1 MSTVLGGVGTVSSAI
16 TYSPAWRAL
25 ASSVFTAL
33 PFSVIRMPLSP
44 REMALSMA
52 LIWVCVSPSSLPAA
66 TVRLT
71 LSFAASVFASFSID
85 TKYGLDSVFKI
96 SETPA
101 FPEVEPLD
109 EPDDDEPQAARAS
122 DPVARQTAA
131 TVHRRVARDRLTV
144 PPAVSMPRSSPIGY
158 GTCQTTLSSSY

>member
-71 LSFAASVFASFSID
+71 LAFAAAVFASFSID
-85 TKYGLDSVFKI
+85 TK
-96 SETPA
+96 
-101 FPEVEPLD
+101 
-109 EPDDDEPQAARAS
+109 
-122 DPVARQTAA
+122 
-131 TVHRRVARDRLTV
+131 
-144 PPAVSMPRSSPIGY
+144 
-158 GTCQTTLSSSY
+158 